1 MTYLVRPVCGSDRED
16 WRRLYDAYARFY
28 KVTTGDAVAGA
39 VWSWLHDPDHP
50 LNGLVAADGG
60 GGLVGLCHYRPM
72 PSPLRGRDIGFI
84 DDLFVDPSRRG
95 GGIGAALID
104 RVVAVA
110 REEGWPKVR
119 WITAEDNARARALYD
134 RVAGLTAWRTYEIS
148 P

>member
-1 MTYLVRPVCGSDRED
+1 MTHVVRPVCVSDHED

-28 KVTTGDAVAGA
+28 EVTMGDAAAGA
-39 VWSWLHDPDHP
+39 VWSWLHDSGHP
-50 LNGLVAADGG
+50 LNGLVAADDDGV
-60 GGLVGLCHYRPM
+60 LVGLCHYRSM
-72 PSPLRGRDIGFI
+72 PSPLRGCDIGFI

-95 GGIGAALID
+95 GGIGAALIG
-104 RVVAVA
+104 RVVTVA

-134 RVAGLTAWRTYEIS
+134 RVADLTAWRTYEIL